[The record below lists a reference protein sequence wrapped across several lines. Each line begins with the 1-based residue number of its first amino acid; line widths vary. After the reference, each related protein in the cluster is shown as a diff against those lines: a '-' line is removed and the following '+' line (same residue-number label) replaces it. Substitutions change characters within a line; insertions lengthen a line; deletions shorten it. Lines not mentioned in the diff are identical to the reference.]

1 MYPFISLFYLNSHAQ
16 GKLLY
21 RNAKCLYATK
31 ESAAEYFTLLNS
43 FVQLFDPAQIASSPK
58 QCKLFILFYRRHL
71 KGCIYIVKFIGFS
84 LLHLA
89 EVTEEVG
96 SIRGKYGKK
105 IY

>member
-31 ESAAEYFTLLNS
+31 ENASEYFTLLNS

-71 KGCIYIVKFIGFS
+71 KGCIYI
-84 LLHLA
+84 
-89 EVTEEVG
+89 
-96 SIRGKYGKK
+96 Y
-105 IY
+105 IYIYI